1 MKKGIAE
8 ILSKYL
14 DTIEANDALSEIIVL
29 VEKNTPIGY
38 SEHELDFAYLAGV
51 FNTSGIDGLHNE
63 IIRLKELCKD
73 PHDIILSLRK

>member
-1 MKKGIAE
+1 MKKEIAE
-8 ILSKYL
+8 ILLKYL
-14 DTIEANDALSEIIVL
+14 DTIDANEALSQLIVL
-29 VEKNTPIGY
+29 FEKNTSLGY

-63 IIRLKELCKD
+63 IIRLKELGKD